1 MSYSHPPSLDKVNRA
16 IELLEDAIDTLRSPS
31 KEEEDGAGV
40 EPILKEDPHRFVLFP
55 IKHADLY
62 KKAKEAQACL
72 WTAEEIDLD
81 ADLKDWETLTDD
93 QRHFI
98 TMVLAFFAAS
108 DGIVNENLAANF
120 SMEIQYPESRYFYG
134 IQMYIENVHSEVYS
148 QLIDTFI
155 KDEDEK
161 HRIFSAIDTFPSIKR
176 KADWALRWTDREK
189 ANFAERLIAF
199 AIVEGVFF
207 SASFCSI
214 FWLKHQQKMPG
225 LCFSNQLIS
234 RDEGLHCD
242 FAALQY
248 RNHVIHKL
256 PVERVY
262 EIMDS
267 AVEAEEEFIRDALKT
282 KLTGID
288 SNSMIQYMKFVA
300 DSLLLDLGVPKR
312 YHVSNPFDWM
322 DMISTE
328 GKTNFLERRVGEY
341 AMSKVGQSK
350 EDRTIRFDEDY

>member
-1 MSYSHPPSLDKVNRA
+1 MSSSTLTLDRVNKA
-16 IELLEDAIDTLRSPS
+16 IEILETALDTLRSS
-31 KEEEDGAGV
+31 NSEDTDEPMLV
-40 EPILKEDPHRFVLFP
+40 EDLHRFVLFP
-55 IKHADLY
+55 IRHKDLY
-62 KKAKEAQACL
+62 DKSKEAQSCL

-81 ADLKDWETLTDD
+81 ADLKDWDLLTDD
-93 QRHFI
+93 QRHFLK
-98 TMVLAFFAAS
+98 TVLAFFAAS

-120 SMEIQYPESRYFYG
+120 AVEVQYPESRYFYG

-148 QLIDTFI
+148 MLIDTFVRDATE
-155 KDEDEK
+155 KDTLF
-161 HRIFSAIDTFPSIKR
+161 RAIENIPSIKR
-176 KADWALRWTDREK
+176 KAEWALRWTDATK
-189 ANFAERLIAF
+189 ASFAERLIAF

-207 SASFCSI
+207 SASFCAI
-214 FWLKHQQKMPG
+214 FYLKHLHKMPG

-248 RNHVIHKL
+248 RKYIVHKL
-256 PVERVY
+256 PTERVH
-262 EIMDS
+262 EIMNS

-288 SNSMIQYMKFVA
+288 SDSMIQYMKFVA
-300 DSLLLDLGVPKR
+300 DGLLQDLGVLKL
-312 YHVSNPFDWM
+312 YGATNPFDWM

-341 AMSKVGQSK
+341 AVAKVGQSK
-350 EDRTIRFDEDY
+350 ADLSIRFDEEY

>member
-1 MSYSHPPSLDKVNRA
+1 MDSSKSPSLDKVNKA
-16 IELLEDAIDTLRSPS
+16 IELLEDAIDTLRSPEKES
-31 KEEEDGAGV
+31 KVE
-40 EPILKEDPHRFVLFP
+40 EPILVENKKRFVLFP
-55 IKHADLY
+55 IQHKDLY
-62 KKAKEAQACL
+62 DMAKKAQSCL
-72 WTAEEIDLD
+72 WTAEEIDLE
-81 ADLKDWETLTDD
+81 ADLKDWESLTDD
-93 QRHFI
+93 QRHFLK
-98 TMVLAFFAAS
+98 MVLAFFAAS

-120 SMEIQYPESRYFYG
+120 SVEVQYPESRYFYG

-148 QLIDTFI
+148 TLIDTFI
-155 KDEDEK
+155 TDKDEKE
-161 HRIFSAIDTFPSIKR
+161 HLFQAIENIPSIKK
-176 KADWALRWTDREK
+176 KADWALRWTDSST
-189 ANFAERLIAF
+189 ASFAERLVAF

-214 FWLKHQQKMPG
+214 FYMKHQQKMPG

-248 RNHVIHKL
+248 RNHVVHKL
-256 PVERVY
+256 PVERVH

-267 AVEAEEEFIRDALKT
+267 AVEAEEEFIRDALRT

-300 DSLLLDLGVPKR
+300 DGLLLDLGVPKL
-312 YHVSNPFDWM
+312 YNASNPFDWM
-322 DMISTE
+322 DLISTE

-341 AMSKVGQSK
+341 AMAKVGQSK
-350 EDRTIRFDEDY
+350 ADRSIRFDEDY